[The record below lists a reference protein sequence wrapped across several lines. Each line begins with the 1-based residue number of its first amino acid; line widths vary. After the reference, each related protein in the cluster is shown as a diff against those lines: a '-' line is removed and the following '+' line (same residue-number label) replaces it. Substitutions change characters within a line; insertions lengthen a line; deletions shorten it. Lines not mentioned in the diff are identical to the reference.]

1 MPETVKPID
10 SATNSPP
17 ARTAR
22 SATEETLSARVYERL
37 RDEIIS
43 GALEPGHRLTLGV
56 LKERYGVGVT
66 PLREAM
72 LRLSASRLIVGEDRR
87 GFRVAP
93 ATREHLADVLQT
105 RQLVEALVLRSAFEA
120 GSLEWEARVLGAFH
134 RLKGTAMYEPGAS
147 VIREEWELAHRDFHH
162 AVLSP
167 SPLRILLEFQAVLW
181 DHAARYRNL
190 VRPAILDAEVLL
202 HEHEQLLEAV
212 LAKDA
217 DMACMALRRHIR
229 NAGNAVLAG
238 MPAPGKPELRIGETV
253 RREVKRA
260 Q

>member
-1 MPETVKPID
+1 MPDPVKLMRP
-10 SATNSPP
+10 ARGSPP
-17 ARTAR
+17 ARAAR
-22 SATEETLSARVYERL
+22 SPTEETLSARVYERL
-37 RDEIIS
+37 RDEIVS

-120 GSLEWEARVLGAFH
+120 GNLEWEARVLAAFH
-134 RLKGTAMYEPGAS
+134 RLKRTAMYAPGAS
-147 VIREEWELAHRDFHH
+147 RIREEWELAHRDFHH

-167 SPLRILLEFQAVLW
+167 SPLQILLEFQAVLW

-190 VRPAILDAEVLL
+190 VRAGRLDAEVLL
-202 HEHEQLLEAV
+202 HEHEQLMEAV
-212 LAKDA
+212 LTKDV

-238 MPAPGKPELRIGETV
+238 MAASDPGSAIESTLRQ
-253 RREVKRA
+253 RDKRNK
-260 Q
+260 

>member
-1 MPETVKPID
+1 MKPID
-10 SATNSPP
+10 STPGSSPP
-17 ARTAR
+17 RAAR

-43 GALEPGHRLTLGV
+43 GALAPGHRLTLGV
-56 LKERYGVGVT
+56 LKDRYGVGVT

-120 GSLEWEARVLGAFH
+120 GSLEWEAHVLAAFH

-167 SPLRILLEFQAVLW
+167 SPLQILLEFQAVLW

-190 VRPAILDAEVLL
+190 VRPARLDAEVLL
-202 HEHEQLLEAV
+202 HEHEELMEAV
-212 LAKDA
+212 LTKDVE
-217 DMACMALRRHIR
+217 MACMALRRHIR

-238 MPAPGKPELRIGETV
+238 MAAPDPGSRVESTT
-253 RREVKRA
+253 RRRDERKR
-260 Q
+260 